1 MTFTGKD
8 QHSVIVCD
16 EHVVV
21 EPRRLFYNR
30 DSNWPRLSRA
40 VLIALSCLMFSLRKS
55 EKTRDRPLALTLT
68 RDPYHC
74 RSCAILFFSLQKT
87 LLSKT
92 PPFFSFKHNP
102 SLTMSTADS
111 YTSTGPSTPTG
122 GDDSTLYYKAVGS
135 IALYFTTVIS
145 ALVICIARTRFTA
158 SNALYI
164 LIAVSSLF
172 ITWYYILSF
181 FQKEY
186 VTLGSDLNRF
196 ILESDLL

>member
-1 MTFTGKD
+1 
-8 QHSVIVCD
+8 
-16 EHVVV
+16 
-21 EPRRLFYNR
+21 
-30 DSNWPRLSRA
+30 
-40 VLIALSCLMFSLRKS
+40 
-55 EKTRDRPLALTLT
+55 
-68 RDPYHC
+68 
-74 RSCAILFFSLQKT
+74 
-87 LLSKT
+87 
-92 PPFFSFKHNP
+92 
-102 SLTMSTADS
+102 MSTADS
-111 YTSTGPSTPTG
+111 YTSTGPSTTT

-172 ITWYYILSF
+172 ITWYYIISF